1 MKASPFEP
9 EVASRGAD
17 GAPARRGDE
26 VDPRPEMRAAPDGEN
41 EEQRTEEMPDEPG
54 YGHGV

>member
-9 EVASRGAD
+9 EVASPGAD
-17 GAPARRGDE
+17 GPPGRRGDD
-26 VDPRPEMRAAPDGEN
+26 VDPRPEVRAAPDGEN
-41 EEQRTEEMPDEPG
+41 EDQTEEMADEPG